1 MSTIAEIAELTL
13 DTLQNA
19 VKTAAAFRCRRRLQ
33 PAGGEGDK
41 VFPPT
46 FAGAVYAIEKRRVP
60 GREGAVQCVL
70 LDSVQSQANRM
81 EQALQEAVDAG
92 KLELPLLVVD
102 FTAHDPTGDLEADA
116 KAGRLIDRVG
126 RITSLQVP
134 HRLADATLRYSKLG
148 GQSFRKSP
156 RGKALNTASA
166 GNATALFELCPTAL
180 VFGMW
185 DSTGPKGGLGAKFE
199 RAVVSEIVGVSAEVG
214 DLRRGVRRDPLET
227 SKEVSLI
234 PSEDRTEFRI
244 GEGGRPGGVR
254 PSKLGLSSVP
264 FPEQRDRKTE
274 KNYFD
279 GVTVQYAEQT
289 TTLSLICLRRL
300 RFPLDGAAPRDEVDV
315 AARTVLAA
323 LGLAAA
329 TLAFEAGTDLRSR
342 CLLWP
347 DGPMVWELLDRP
359 GSEPRKFS
367 LDGEAAV
374 RLLGEAVAVAASE
387 PDARE
392 RPEWP
397 PASCARV
404 HGARGGALRNW
415 SGSLRAGGARVAGV
429 APPAPAAGAGAH
441 PAGRGDTLR
450 PGERQAG
457 RPVQTAHGDHPNPS
471 RSSLGTGTAAAS
483 FGPGWTTTSS
493 ISPGPRRWLTQPSV
507 GPWKD
512 CAGKSRGSGTRCRW
526 STRGWRRRTRSRR
539 RIGCRMAGERSST
552 SGWSSRARWRISR
565 AATTGPQLNAMG
577 PW

>member
-13 DTLQNA
+13 DTLQSA

-199 RAVVSEIVGVSAEVG
+199 RAVVSEIVGVGASWEPEYRA
-214 DLRRGVRRDPLET
+214 RGLRRDPFET
-227 SKEVSLI
+227 SKNVRVLA
-234 PSEDRTEFRI
+234 SEDRTELRI
-244 GEGGRPGGVR
+244 AKGNERGALR
-254 PSKLGLSSVP
+254 PSELGLSSVP
-264 FPEQRDRKTE
+264 FDSA
-274 KNYFD
+274 NA
-279 GVTVQYAEQT
+279 GVTIEYAEQT

-429 APPAPAAGAGAH
+429 APAAPAAGAGAH

-471 RSSLGTGTAAAS
+471 RSSLGTGRAAAS

-512 CAGKSRGSGTRCRW
+512 CAGKSGGSGTRCRW

-565 AATTGPQLNAMG
+565 AATKGPRRNAMG